1 MNARCVHRQHSNSL
15 HAGGLKCSVPMSR
28 DDRIGTNLCNCP
40 RYETA
45 DQRHERVTGRM
56 VGAFR
61 ALDEYHAA
69 VDALIEALEHPRSTA
84 GYEITSAVRNV
95 IEAKRKWEGAL

>member
-1 MNARCVHRQHSNSL
+1 MNARCVNCQHSNYL
-15 HAGGLKCSVPMSR
+15 HAGGSVCSVPMR
-28 DDRIGTNLCNCP
+28 HGDRIGTNLCACP

-45 DQRHERVTGRM
+45 EQRHERVTGRM

-69 VDALIEALEHPRSTA
+69 VDSLIEALEQPRSTA
-84 GYEITSAVRNV
+84 GYEITVAVRNV
-95 IEAKRKWEGAL
+95 VEAKRKWEGML